1 MKNGE
6 SLSWRNS
13 CSLIL
18 ALAMVIS
25 SSSGCS
31 KISLEDSNETEP
43 EVITSQG
50 ETAIDPE
57 IQTDFI
63 EESQNSESEQIQND
77 VDVIADTTG
86 DSEAVYDEN
95 VEEQENG
102 TDAIPEEESVIDTF
116 DLDME
121 EEPEG
126 NELTPTQRN
135 SINMLNYMTVL
146 AQKVNESKGNR
157 LFLESA
163 YSSLENDIYPNSVD
177 RETQARI
184 LGLMD
189 TINQYRMIEVK
200 RKRLEFIYE
209 QNRAQAMRQAIPNPV
224 ALLSV
229 VQSGSVLKAAL
240 SVLYMAADS
249 VSSYQSAASQ
259 ADLQFIKDGWE
270 LDDAESAELHNS
282 TKDALSYML
291 NMVRAYDLPGD
302 YALNQESVENFVFW
316 SSKPYSQIVSK
327 IAWLEKEY
335 DTYKAFGPY
344 WLELAKDYYDS
355 KDYEKCLEAIAQY
368 ESVSTRIFRKD
379 IDYANALPMAV
390 ISAKETMSGSDYV
403 VAASNYCDLI
413 VQNTK
418 DPDWSLRYFAAQIY
432 LDLYNITGED
442 SYLEDAYKIVFD
454 NVNNI
459 LVDNQ
464 RELNRTYL
472 EEIQEVKT
480 EKDATKREKEEAK
493 QYNKLIKEERKTALP
508 PVDEALYL
516 NCDLL
521 FLLAEKKNVPTSER
535 KRIESI
541 LHENGEEIFLTKALD
556 NQFWF
561 GTRNSKLN
569 SKRVP
574 VEFDGNSLQIPA
586 VFISDKSTVT
596 VIVSG
601 KDGTR
606 VINDWEVTEVRR
618 PKNSG
623 IEDFLVIL
631 QSKDGKAY
639 KYQAGEEIVIRIVP
653 VEETPDKYYDVEFV
667 VKAVKKAF
675 VFNGIEFERVMK

>member
-43 EVITSQG
+43 EVITSQD
-50 ETAIDPE
+50 ETVIDPE

-63 EESQNSESEQIQND
+63 EESQHSESEQIQND
-77 VDVIADTTG
+77 VDEITDTTG
-86 DSEAVYDEN
+86 DSEAVYVEN
-95 VEEQENG
+95 VEEQEPG
-102 TDAIPEEESVIDTF
+102 TDVIPEEESVIDTF
-116 DLDME
+116 ELDMGE
-121 EEPEG
+121 EAEG
-126 NELTPTQRN
+126 DGLTPTQRN
-135 SINMLNYMTVL
+135 NINMLNYMTVL
-146 AQKVNESKGNR
+146 AQEVNESKGNQ

-163 YSSLENDIYPNSVD
+163 YSSLVNDIYPNSVD
-177 RETQARI
+177 QETQAQITR
-184 LGLMD
+184 LMD
-189 TINQYRMIEVK
+189 TINEYRMIEVK

-224 ALLSV
+224 ALLSA

-240 SVLYMAADS
+240 SVLYMAVDS
-249 VSSYQSAASQ
+249 VSSYQSATSQ
-259 ADLQFIKDGWE
+259 ADLQYIKDGWE

-282 TKDALSYML
+282 TKGVLSYML

-316 SSKPYSQIVSK
+316 AGKPYSQIVSK

-335 DTYKAFGPY
+335 DTYKAYGPY

-355 KDYEKCLEAIAQY
+355 KDYENCLEAITQY
-368 ESVSTRIFRKD
+368 ELVSTRIFRKD
-379 IDYANALPMAV
+379 IDYANALPMV
-390 ISAKETMSGSDYV
+390 IISAKETMNSSDYV
-403 VAASNYCDLI
+403 TVASDYCDLI
-413 VQNTK
+413 AKNTK

-432 LDLYNITGED
+432 LDLFNITGED
-442 SYLEDAYKIVFD
+442 SYLENAYKIVFD
-454 NVNNI
+454 NVNT

-464 RELNRTYL
+464 REMNRAYI
-472 EEIQEVKT
+472 EEIQEVKA

-508 PVDEALYL
+508 PVDDALYL
-516 NCDLL
+516 NCDML
-521 FLLAEKKNVPTSER
+521 FLLAEKKNVSTSER

-541 LHENGEEIFLTKALD
+541 LHENGDEIFLTKSLD

-561 GTRNSKLN
+561 GTRNAELN
-569 SKRVP
+569 SKDVP
-574 VEFDGNSLQIPA
+574 VEFDGKSIQFPA
-586 VFISDKSTVT
+586 VFLSDKSTVT

-601 KDGTR
+601 KDGTS
-606 VINDWEVTEVRR
+606 VINDWEVTEVKR

-639 KYQAGEEIVIRIVP
+639 KYQAGDEIVIRIVP
-653 VEETPDKYYDVEFV
+653 VEENPDKYYDVEFV
-667 VKAVKKAF
+667 VQAVKKAF